1 MKKHGPVNVIFYY
14 PKTKAGKEELARRV
28 AEVHA
33 DAVIRR
39 IKALNCPTSQ
49 KLELLDAVIAT
60 AKQRAAKKESSD
72 QENAYSPKDTPDKE
86 LSF

>member
-14 PKTKAGKEELARRV
+14 PKTEAGKEELARRV

-39 IKALNCPTSQ
+39 IKVLNCPTSQ

-60 AKQRAAKKESSD
+60 AKERSAQKEASG
-72 QENAYSPKDTPDKE
+72 QEYTHFQKDNQDIE
-86 LSF
+86 L